1 MKFREATT
9 TASFNITPETWAS
22 AGGSGNNTPNKEGS
36 PCTTAD
42 GKPGIYK
49 QVDGQ
54 LVCQIQ
60 QESKMSGKSGLLHR
74 FLEDGDKVPCP
85 NCNGSGGVYPT
96 TNDGTNTPNPVMIR
110 CEFCGG
116 SGFIVTDSVG
126 DWFTSGLSP
135 AQGESKLT
143 EASGFPP
150 KDPIIN
156 KNGVTPK
163 DFWSYHSDFETPN
176 EAPPSMAKTSSE
188 EWQSLSPGMR
198 REIWRMH
205 NKTVASKESKLTE
218 AVTLRFSSP
227 SRTQLAKQ
235 SVYYDVLKRQ
245 RGLGKVKVTPI
256 TGKEGEWS
264 FDVSSLEAN
273 QFLTPSKLSNILV
286 SGVSV
291 SQLGA
296 VATPQNA
303 SQDKSKVIKDPIREK
318 IRGLVEK
325 KLTEEEKKS
334 KFSPGDKIGYSSD
347 FLRNTGQHI
356 GNAPQRRGTFLSHDS
371 GVSPD
376 HVRVRWDDEKDHH
389 AYLADMYGQDYLDD
403 VIKNGSTVHHKTIAK
418 VGSTKF

>member
-135 AQGESKLT
+135 AQG
-143 EASGFPP
+143 
-150 KDPIIN
+150 
-156 KNGVTPK
+156 
-163 DFWSYHSDFETPN
+163 
-176 EAPPSMAKTSSE
+176 
-188 EWQSLSPGMR
+188 
-198 REIWRMH
+198 
-205 NKTVASKESKLTE
+205 ESKLTE